1 MSKSQF
7 RTIARS
13 LGLVAFG
20 AALWFTTAAPMFTS

>member
-1 MSKSQF
+1 MQRHQI

-20 AALWFTTAAPMFTS
+20 AALWFTTAAPQWF